1 MAKDLPPILRQYD
14 RLIAVGVLAAVA
26 ISLIYLVVFGIKA
39 RDDEEKFK
47 TSVAAPDSEV
57 KPLEDFSA
65 LSAAI
70 DAVGKPDRASTLK
83 VRASAAEPDLFTPER
98 RVFCIKCA
106 SPITFEGEDRDE
118 AQKCSIC
125 GADQPVKEKIDYSTV
140 DSDEDGLPDVWET
153 ANKLDPNDPADA
165 DTDADNDGFTN
176 AQEYQAKTDPNDP
189 KSHPSYDGFLR
200 VGEITGTKVPLRI
213 TNAMQLPNETGADG
227 KIDNQVYRVTFVS
240 VAEDGTPGTANIVA
254 KTGKPVYKSKGVVE
268 TSSAIGKSGFS
279 IVSYNRVPKK
289 AIKVGPHGTT
299 QLIEVS
305 TAVVKRDSDG
315 KTATLTHWDRNNP
328 DWPGEPLLE
337 QKVELSCELSGVEP
351 ATLIEGGTYR
361 VKSDTYVVK
370 KINPD
375 AKTVTLV
382 HRADKREVV
391 VGESGPVAAAAKPAA
406 AKPAPAPAAAQPSG
420 GQKK

>member
-1 MAKDLPPILRQYD
+1 MAKELPPILRQYD

-26 ISLIYLVVFGIKA
+26 ISLIYLVAFGIQA
-39 RDDEEKFK
+39 RDDEEKFN

-57 KPLEDFSA
+57 KPAEDFSA
-65 LSAAI
+65 LTAAI
-70 DAVGKPDRASTLK
+70 AAVGKPDRASTLP

-118 AQKCSIC
+118 AQKCTIC
-125 GADQPVKEKIDYSTV
+125 GAEQPVKEKIDYSTV

-153 ANKLDPNDPADA
+153 ANKLDPNDPTDADA
-165 DTDADNDGFTN
+165 DNDSDGFTN
-176 AQEYQAKTDPNDP
+176 AQEYQAKTDPNDA
-189 KSHPSYDGFLR
+189 KSHPAYDGFLR
-200 VGEITGTKVPLRI
+200 VGEISGTKVPLRI
-213 TNAMQLPNETGADG
+213 INAMRLPDETGADG
-227 KIDNQVYRVTFVS
+227 KPTQAYRVTFVS
-240 VAEDGTPGTANIVA
+240 VSEDGTPGTANIVA
-254 KTGKPVYKSKGVVE
+254 KTGKPVYKSKDVIE

-279 IVSYNRVPKK
+279 IVSYNRVDKK
-289 AIKVGPHGTT
+289 PIKVGPHGTT

-315 KTATLTHWDRNNP
+315 KTATLTYWDKNNP
-328 DWPGEPLLE
+328 EWPGEPLLE

-351 ATLIEGGTYR
+351 ATLIEGGAYR

-370 KINPD
+370 HINPAD
-375 AKTVTLV
+375 KTVTLE
-382 HRADKREVV
+382 HRADKRTIV
-391 VGESGPVAAAAKPAA
+391 VGASGPVEVSATPET
-406 AKPAPAPAAAQPSG
+406 AKPAPASAAAQPSG